1 MSKAAEK
8 LATILIGLGCFGVG
22 HCDAAGAP
30 VVALRCDQATNARPR
45 IGRSF
50 TGHVVNE
57 DYAFAVTVPNQLT
70 AWDGASGD
78 APFHGFVLFLDP
90 QLRACIVFETHI
102 RVDGE
107 SAPKRPLA
115 APQIRLGEAQA
126 WQELSTDGQLVNVRT
141 TFSFRQNDQ
150 IDDGEILLITPES
163 NRSRAQG
170 IYDAFVRS
178 LSFSA
183 GLNAKP

>member
-1 MSKAAEK
+1 MSKAMEK
-8 LATILIGLGCFGVG
+8 LATIVIGLSCSGVG
-22 HCDAAGAP
+22 HCYATGAP
-30 VVALRCDQATNARPR
+30 VSAPRCDQTTNARPGM
-45 IGRSF
+45 GRSF

-70 AWDGASGD
+70 AWDGASD
-78 APFHGFVLFLDP
+78 KAPFHGFVLFLDP
-90 QLRACIVFETHI
+90 QMRACIVFEIHI
-102 RVDGE
+102 RVDDGD
-107 SAPKRPLA
+107 APRRPRA
-115 APQIRLGEAQA
+115 ATQIRLGDAWA
-126 WQELSTDGQLVNVRT
+126 WQELSTGGQLVNVRT

-163 NRSRAQG
+163 NRLRAQG

-183 GLNAKP
+183 SPNAKP